1 MYMNTH
7 IDLNDSSLL
16 HIARTSYSKLPTDVE
31 SKLVKLIELAEEYP
45 SALVTRTVTS
55 ILLGLKESTLAQWA
69 CIGKGLPIIKSGRRC
84 YYRLSDIRD
93 FLNQNTIQHTL

>member
-1 MYMNTH
+1 MNESQSKTH
-7 IDLNDSSLL
+7 GYLL
-16 HIARTSYSKLPTDVE
+16 HFARTTYTLDGCHTEFGLSKLID
-31 SKLVKLIELAEEYP
+31 IADEYP